1 MSEERKNVF
10 GERTKKRHKTP
21 TLKNSQRNEHKTVLT
36 YKLRSI
42 LPLCSMP
49 DAGWGLCFGTTT
61 TTNTGDAVSDED
73 DEQTQKKVNTVT
85 TTPRVFSESTITSNC
100 KHLFFLVAV

>member
-10 GERTKKRHKTP
+10 GKRHKTP

-73 DEQTQKKVNTVT
+73 DEQTQKGQHSYNNTK
-85 TTPRVFSESTITSNC
+85 S
-100 KHLFFLVAV
+100 FFRIYNNIKL

>member
-42 LPLCSMP
+42 FPLCSMP

-73 DEQTQKKVNTVT
+73 DEQTQKGQHSYNNTK
-85 TTPRVFSESTITSNC
+85 S
-100 KHLFFLVAV
+100 FFRIYNNIKL